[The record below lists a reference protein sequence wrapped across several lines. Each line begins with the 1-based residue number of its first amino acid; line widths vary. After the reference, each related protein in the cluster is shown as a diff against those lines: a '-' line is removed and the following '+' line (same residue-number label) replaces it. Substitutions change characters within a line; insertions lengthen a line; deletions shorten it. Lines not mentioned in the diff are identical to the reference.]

1 MLSGIVRIYA
11 KARSLFAFV
20 GRDYFL
26 YLLPSVLQSVVGL
39 MLVPVTTYYLNPVD
53 FGIFALMGAVA
64 IPVKSIAATGARW
77 VLGGNYFQASDGER
91 RTMLFNVL
99 VSELVLRTA
108 LIMVLTVL
116 AEPILHA
123 VVLDYR
129 AEYLTYFYLTLG
141 AAWAGSLWS
150 AISFLMTL
158 QSRAHS
164 FALYSSLQVTVNAIV
179 TVVGLMVLKLGVEA
193 LFLGALVSGVASMVF
208 EVLYVRRYVSAKLSG
223 RWLREIVRMGLP
235 ATPGGLAELVAGI
248 AEKVL
253 IQRWAGLSALGL
265 YSHSQQYQSIF
276 KMLTAALNN
285 VLTPA
290 SLRTYSG
297 HESADAQE
305 RILTYWYG
313 ILGATGV
320 CVAMLSDNVIGF
332 LTHGKFTAAASLVQI
347 WYLIVFSVS
356 HGNPYA
362 NFLMARKYNRAL
374 MYTQLV
380 PTLLGIGIVAAATYL
395 YGIHGAAW
403 ALVSTSVL
411 IQTARRI
418 VAGRLGYRGVAERR
432 FAEALGAYLA
442 LWVLDG
448 FFKWTL
454 LTELV
459 VAALILPLLIARFR
473 LLTHLSQVVPGDNR
487 SIRKGKENS

>member
-1 MLSGIVRIYA
+1 MYA
-11 KARSLFAFV
+11 RLRRVFSLA

-26 YLLPSVLQSVVGL
+26 YLLPSVLQGVVGL
-39 MLVPVTTYYLNPVD
+39 MLVPVTTYFLSPAD
-53 FGIFALMGAVA
+53 FGVFALMGAVA
-64 IPVKSIAATGARW
+64 IPVRAIAATGARW

-99 VSELVLRTA
+99 ASELALRTT
-108 LIMVLTVL
+108 LIMLLAVF

-123 VVLDYR
+123 AIRDYHNV
-129 AEYLTYFYLTLG
+129 YLTYFYLTLG

-158 QSRAHS
+158 QGRARS
-164 FALYSSLQVTVNAIV
+164 FALYSSLQVVVNAIT
-179 TVVGLMVLKLGVEA
+179 TVIGLTTLKLGVEA
-193 LFLGALVSGVASMVF
+193 LFMGALVSGVTSMVF
-208 EVLYVRRYVSAKLSG
+208 EVLYIRQYVSAHVSG
-223 RWLREIVRMGLP
+223 RWMREIVRTGLR
-235 ATPGGLAELVAGI
+235 ATPGGLADLVAGM

-297 HESADAQE
+297 RGGADAQE

-313 ILGATGV
+313 MLGLAGV
-320 CVAMLSDNVIGF
+320 GVAMLADNAIGF
-332 LTHGKFTAAASLVQI
+332 LTHGKFTASAPLVQI

-356 HGNPYA
+356 HSSPYA
-362 NFLMARKYNRAL
+362 NFLMARKHNRAL

-380 PTLLGIGIVAAATYL
+380 PTVLGIGLVAVCTYR
-395 YGIHGAAW
+395 YGIYGAAW
-403 ALVSTSVL
+403 ALVSTSIL
-411 IQTARRI
+411 IQMARRV
-418 VAGRLGYRGVAERR
+418 VAGRLGYRGVAEWQ
-432 FAEALGAYLA
+432 FVEALGIYLV
-442 LWVLDG
+442 LWMLDG
-448 FFKWTL
+448 LFQWP
-454 LTELV
+454 LTAELV
-459 VAALILPLLIARFR
+459 VAALALPLLILRFG
-473 LLTHLSQVVPGDNR
+473 LLTHLRQLMGEDNGDP
-487 SIRKGKENS
+487 KKDKENS